1 MALDEEHNAACT
13 KFNGTELTAR
23 GFQALEVFN
32 SVWLQPHAYTELT
45 EKLSFDQTVLLNSR
59 ALRIKDSNASS
70 YNNVNTELAYSLC
83 ATLGVLH

>member
-32 SVWLQPHAYTELT
+32 SV
-45 EKLSFDQTVLLNSR
+45 
-59 ALRIKDSNASS
+59 
-70 YNNVNTELAYSLC
+70 
-83 ATLGVLH
+83 